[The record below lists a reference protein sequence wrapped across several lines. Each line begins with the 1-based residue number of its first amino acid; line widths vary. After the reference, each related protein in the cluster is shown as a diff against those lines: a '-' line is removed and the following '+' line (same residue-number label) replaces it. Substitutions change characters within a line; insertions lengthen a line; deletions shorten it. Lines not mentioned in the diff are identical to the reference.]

1 MRTQDHTADSC
12 MALST
17 VTVFPE
23 LDWPPR
29 NCPQKPPS
37 LNLID
42 FPNQSPIE
50 ALGLRAA
57 RPITVDKDLVTGQ
70 PLAHKARDEK

>member
-1 MRTQDHTADSC
+1 MIRTHDQTADNC

-17 VTVFPE
+17 VTVLPE
-23 LDWPPR
+23 LDGPPR

-37 LNLID
+37 LNFID
-42 FPNQSPIE
+42 LPNHSPKE

-57 RPITVDKDLVTGQ
+57 RPITVDKDLVTC
-70 PLAHKARDEK
+70 